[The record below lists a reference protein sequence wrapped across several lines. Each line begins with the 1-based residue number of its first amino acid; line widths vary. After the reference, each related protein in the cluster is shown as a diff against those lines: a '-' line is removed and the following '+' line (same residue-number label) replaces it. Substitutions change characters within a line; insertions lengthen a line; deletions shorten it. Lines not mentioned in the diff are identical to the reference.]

1 MTSFQFTLNKRLRA
15 LGLEGKQAWGMV
27 HDGALQLQDEKGHL
41 VRIGVECLA
50 RVRVGYIDGKHRTY
64 RTLLWRDAMDTPLEI
79 VPLKHSW
86 REYRD
91 VVNAFVQLM
100 AQDQRLDRIETGS
113 SQFDAIAG
121 PSLMAIPALG
131 GKAVSLFVLTN
142 EPWWG
147 RMMVPLIP
155 TIVLAILVWLAIK
168 RYWPR
173 PLQNLQDLRMQLP
186 PA

>member
-1 MTSFQFTLNKRLRA
+1 MTFFQFTLNKRLRA
-15 LGLEGKQAWGMV
+15 TGLEGKLAWGTV
-27 HDGALQLQDEKGHL
+27 HDGALQLQDEKQHV
-41 VRIGVECLA
+41 VRIPADSLA
-50 RVRVGYIDGKHRTY
+50 RIRFGYIDGKHRTY

-86 REYRD
+86 REYRE
-91 VVNAFVQLM
+91 VMNVFVQLM
-100 AQDQRLDRIETGS
+100 AQHQRLDRIETGS
-113 SQFDAIAG
+113 SQVDAIAG

-131 GKAVSLFVLTN
+131 GMAVSLFVLTN

-147 RMMVPLIP
+147 RMIVPLIP
-155 TIVLAILVWLAIK
+155 TIILAILVWLAIK

-173 PLQNLQDLRMQLP
+173 PLQNLQDLRKQLP